1 MDNLSRLWQKLIDTS
16 TGKRQNLQDAL
27 KREHFVQK
35 ADEVATWISDRE
47 AVASSDEVGKDLE
60 HVEMLQKN
68 FADFM
73 KDVQANESSIA
84 QVNQMADKLLTEHH
98 PDAEL
103 IRSRQESVNEGWS
116 DLRTLA
122 KYREEKLAGAFE
134 IQKYNR

>member
-1 MDNLSRLWQKLIDTS
+1 MDNLSQLWQKLIDTS

-84 QVNQMADKLLTEHH
+84 QVNQMADKLLAERH

>member
-1 MDNLSRLWQKLIDTS
+1 M
-16 TGKRQNLQDAL
+16 
-27 KREHFVQK
+27 QK

-60 HVEMLQKN
+60 HVQMLQKN

-84 QVNQMADKLLTEHH
+84 TVNQMAERLLAEHH
-98 PDAEL
+98 PDSEL
-103 IRSRQESVNEGWS
+103 IHGRQEAVNEGWS

-134 IQKYNR
+134 IQKYNRYSNISC